1 MELSQMLLNF
11 EELRSYGVKPNA
23 FKLLGVKGGKEL
35 WS

>member
-11 EELRSYGVKPNA
+11 EELKEVRSYGVKPNA
-23 FKLLGVKGGKEL
+23 LKLLGGKEL